1 MYYSFLKGSDDV
13 VACILNSNTNQ
24 SVIRLYDLQGKI
36 LFETKNIS
44 DKNISI
50 DASKLSSGFYL
61 LQFSG
66 VGFNQ
71 TEKVVVR

>member
-1 MYYSFLKGSDDV
+1 MKNLIIIRHAKSSWDV
-13 VACILNSNTNQ
+13 ATLNDFDRTLNDRGQ
-24 SVIRLYDLQGKI
+24 RDAPMMAKRLLQ
-36 LFETKNIS
+36 
-44 DKNISI
+44 KNISI

-66 VGFNQ
+66 GGFNQ